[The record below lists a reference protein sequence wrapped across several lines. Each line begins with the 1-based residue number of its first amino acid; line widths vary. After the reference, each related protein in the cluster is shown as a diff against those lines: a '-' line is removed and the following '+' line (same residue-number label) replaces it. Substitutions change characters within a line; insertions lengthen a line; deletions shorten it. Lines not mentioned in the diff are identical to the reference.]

1 MVKVVVVNGAPSVG
15 KSLFERLCMEK
26 CSYLFRVKP
35 GFDSTK
41 QLHVDIASTVDFVK
55 EIAYNCGWDG
65 TKTPENRKFLSD
77 LKALLTKWNNVPYEI
92 IKERV
97 ENLPKTYDWIM
108 FVDCRE
114 PEEIQKLKDG
124 MNATTL
130 LIRREQAENAETS
143 NASDANVLDYNYD
156 LTIWNNSDIINLE
169 KQAEH
174 FIEYMKKEEVPHY
187 VNVD

>member
-1 MVKVVVVNGAPSVG
+1 MIKVAIVNGAPNAG
-15 KSLFERLCMEK
+15 KSLFERLCAEQ
-26 CSYLFRVKP
+26 CSVFKNVP
-35 GFDSTK
+35 GFEGVRP
-41 QLHVDIASTVDFVK
+41 LCVDVTSTVSFVK

-77 LKALLTKWNNVPYEI
+77 LKALLTQWNNVPYEI
-92 IKERV
+92 FKKRV
-97 ENLPKTYDWIM
+97 EGLPKTYDWIV

-143 NASDANVLDYNYD
+143 NTSDANVLNYNYD

-169 KQAEH
+169 KQAEE
-174 FIEYMKKEEVPHY
+174 FIEYMRGAPHY
-187 VNVD
+187 EYDN

>member
-1 MVKVVVVNGAPSVG
+1 MVKVVVVNGAPSAG
-15 KSLFERLCMEK
+15 KSLFERLCKEK
-26 CSYLFRVKP
+26 CSYFGKRP
-35 GFDSTK
+35 GFDGTK
-41 QLHVDIASTVDFVK
+41 MLFVDIASTVDFVK

-92 IKERV
+92 FKERV
-97 ENLPKTYDWIM
+97 ESLPRSYDWIV

-156 LTIWNNSDIINLE
+156 LTIWNNSDIMTLG
-169 KQAEH
+169 KQAKE
-174 FIEYMKKEEVPHY
+174 FIEYMRGAPHY
-187 VNVD
+187 EYDN